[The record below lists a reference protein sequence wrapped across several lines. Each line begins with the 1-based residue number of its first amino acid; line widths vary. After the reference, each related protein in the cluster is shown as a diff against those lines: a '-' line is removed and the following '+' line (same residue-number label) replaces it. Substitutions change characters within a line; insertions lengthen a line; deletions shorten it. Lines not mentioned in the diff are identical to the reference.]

1 MNIYLTRHGQTE
13 WNTQG
18 RLQGWQNSPLTEKG
32 RKDAKLLGERLS
44 KIPLD
49 IIYSSSSQRALDTA
63 KIIKGNRNIETIIDD
78 NLREINMGPWEGR
91 ILEEIEKEN
100 PVEYFNYWNA
110 PHLYVPLK
118 GGEYFEDVQKRS
130 VAVIDKIIKEG
141 KYKNVLVVTHGI
153 TLKNILNYY
162 DNKAMENLWDT
173 PFIQGTS
180 LSKIEVRDEGIHVPF
195 FGDTSHLE

>member
-1 MNIYLTRHGQTE
+1 
-13 WNTQG
+13 
-18 RLQGWQNSPLTEKG
+18 
-32 RKDAKLLGERLS
+32 
-44 KIPLD
+44 
-49 IIYSSSSQRALDTA
+49 
-63 KIIKGNRNIETIIDD
+63 
-78 NLREINMGPWEGR
+78 MGPWEGR
-91 ILEEIEKEN
+91 TLEEIEKEN
-100 PVEYFNYWNA
+100 PAEYFNYWNA

-130 VAVIDKIIKEG
+130 VAVINRIIKEG
-141 KYKNVLVVTHGI
+141 KYKNVLLVTHGI

-180 LSKIEVRDEGIHVPF
+180 LSKIEVRNEGIQIPF